1 MFNKLFTP
9 LSILVAIAL
18 FATAC
23 GAQIARA
30 AETVPAVV
38 SYQAVLGKSVSVQ
51 PLADFIAENCAPA
64 GSMQYCRPAG
74 LALWTDRNQV
84 VRLVSVYL
92 NDADGFAAYK
102 GELPLG
108 LESTDTMADV
118 EQKLRRPI
126 EIHAPQAGW
135 DSGLPDEAFSRDLTH
150 YWAIYERFGVTV
162 VYNTPAA
169 YDKDATIHAIY
180 ISK

>member
-1 MFNKLFTP
+1 MINKLFKP

-23 GAQIARA
+23 GAQIVQA
-30 AETVPAVV
+30 AEPDPATAG
-38 SYQAVLGKSVSVQ
+38 YQAILGKSVSEQ
-51 PLADFIAENCAPA
+51 PLADFIADNCTPS
-64 GSMQYCRPAG
+64 GSMQYCQSAG
-74 LALWTDRNQV
+74 LALWSDRNQI

-92 NDADGFAAYK
+92 NDAEGFAAYK

-118 EQKLRRPI
+118 EQKLRSPI

-135 DSGLPDEAFSRDLTH
+135 DSGLPDESYSRDLTY
-150 YWAIYERFGVTV
+150 YWAIYRRFGVTV

-169 YDKDATIHAIY
+169 NDKDATIHAIH

>member
-1 MFNKLFTP
+1 MNNKLFKP

-18 FATAC
+18 FASAC

-30 AETVPAVV
+30 AEPVPAAV
-38 SYQAVLGKSVSVQ
+38 SYEAVLGKSVSEQ
-51 PLADFIAENCAPA
+51 PVADFIADNCTQS

-74 LALWTDRNQV
+74 LALWADRNQI

-92 NDADGFAAYK
+92 NDAEGFAAYK

-135 DSGLPDEAFSRDLTH
+135 DLGLPDESFSRDLTY

-169 YDKDATIHAIY
+169 YDKDATIHAIH